1 MERLRLSVSWS
12 DVGRYV
18 SHFEVGLSL
27 ILGIPTLALAILV
40 AYRKL
45 RARLRTTA
53 TVDPDH
59 QQRRSRRGHRRPLTQ
74 PSRVRGVDMPE
85 KLAKSMGCVGRV
97 PIEHYRHQ
105 RRLIAFWRVAR
116 LNLLPRRTR
125 AKSAFTATDWR
136 FEPISSTPLAAT
148 HPYSGGFVLKLRVHQ
163 NENRWHLRRSLMA
176 ARSRISRR
184 RLVVI
189 ASARDMCEPT
199 SWVRCLVVNAETLRL
214 PKRRRGWIVV
224 RGADPALVDGR
235 IVYRCRQHTVP
246 ADAVW
251 LIVPAFSY
259 HEPSSTWG
267 QSPERHDQQQAVPAG
282 YAPEDCGGVDNERY
296 VRKAAAMYRM
306 GTALLWV
313 VLGPVVVGA
322 AWLMSLPGTSHAA
335 DEALAEWESR
345 FYALY
350 ITTYLYAVIAVLL
363 YVAYDA
369 MRALVWRCREKQT
382 YRDWKG
388 GTDECLIMGGL
399 LRRGPALGQ
408 RAWKEYCTDTVP
420 AD

>member
-1 MERLRLSVSWS
+1 MSWTDLWS
-12 DVGRYV
+12 YV
-18 SHFEVGLSL
+18 SHIEVGLSL
-27 ILGIPTLALAILV
+27 LLGVPALVVTIPVI
-40 AYRKL
+40 YRRL
-45 RARLRTTA
+45 RSRLRTTT
-53 TVDPDH
+53 TVDPGY
-59 QQRRSRRGHRRPLTQ
+59 QQRRHRRGHRRPLTQ

-85 KLAKSMGCVGRV
+85 KLAKSIGCFGRV
-97 PIEHYRHQ
+97 PIEHFRHR
-105 RRLIAFWRVAR
+105 RRLVAFWRAAR

-125 AKSAFTATDWR
+125 AKSAFATTDWR
-136 FEPISSTPLAAT
+136 YEPISSTALAAT
-148 HPYSGGFVLKLRVHQ
+148 HPYSGGFVLKLRVHHH
-163 NENRWHLRRSLMA
+163 ENRWHLRRSLMA

-214 PKRRRGWIVV
+214 PKSRRGWIVV
-224 RGADPALVDGR
+224 RGADPSLVDGR

-251 LIVPAFSY
+251 LIVPAFDR

-267 QSPERHDQQQAVPAG
+267 QSPEHHDQQQAVPAG
-282 YAPEDCGGVDNERY
+282 YAPEDCAGVDNEPY
-296 VRKAAAMYRM
+296 VRKVAAMYRM

-313 VLGPVVVGA
+313 VLGPVVVGV
-322 AWLMSLPGTSHAA
+322 AWLMSLPGSSHAA
-335 DEALAEWESR
+335 DEALAEWESL

-350 ITTYLYAVIAVLL
+350 ITIYLYAAIAALL
-363 YVAYDA
+363 YVGYDA
-369 MRALVWRCREKQT
+369 VRVLIWRRREEQR

-399 LRRGPALGQ
+399 LRRGPSLGQ
-408 RAWKEYCTDTVP
+408 TDWREYCTETVP
-420 AD
+420 DENEPGQ